1 MRKAWGSAL
10 DQQLVSTAKR
20 LSIGPYELIAE
31 AVRDYLERN
40 GEERDPAQRVPSH
53 TGPARTPEGG
63 PVMRHTRGRAGS
75 NRVRR
80 SMRRIE
86 SARPLQR
93 LPQVRAVRRSR

>member
-40 GEERDPAQRVPSH
+40 GEERDPAQRVPSPI
-53 TGPARTPEGG
+53 PAQLEPRKE
-63 PVMRHTRGRAGS
+63 
-75 NRVRR
+75 
-80 SMRRIE
+80 
-86 SARPLQR
+86 AR
-93 LPQVRAVRRSR
+93 